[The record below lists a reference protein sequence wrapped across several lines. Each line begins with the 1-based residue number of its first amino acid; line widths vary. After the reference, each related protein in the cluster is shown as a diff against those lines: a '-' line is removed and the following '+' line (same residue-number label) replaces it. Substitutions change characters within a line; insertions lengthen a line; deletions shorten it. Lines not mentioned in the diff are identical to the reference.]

1 MLSLS
6 PVLLT
11 RTLYTCFPCF
21 AVPTHSLSRPI
32 QEMTSTCLAIF
43 GGKALGN
50 PDLLRHPPDGMMYSI
65 ILLMRGAPEAM
76 PATQSGSP
84 HLLTRRRFLALG
96 MLGALP
102 GVLAACQKMLPVGT
116 RPTPAPRPS
125 PTPTS
130 SPPTEADW
138 AALANSL
145 QGSLIRPTSAGYPLA
160 HQLFDP
166 RFDSVQ
172 PMAIAYSASP
182 ADVQHCLTF
191 AQQCGVPLVPR
202 SGGHS
207 YAGYSTSTGL
217 VLDVSQMNT
226 VSVDAQART
235 AAVGAGAKL
244 IDVYAALAQAGLALP
259 AGSCPTVG
267 IAGLALG
274 GGIGVLGR
282 KFGLTCDNLL
292 AAQVVLAD
300 GRLLTCDTNHDPDL
314 FWALRGGG
322 GGNFGV
328 VTSFTFQV
336 HPVSTLTL
344 FTLNWN
350 WGNAVKMVDAWQH
363 WAPQAPDELWSNCL
377 LLSSSN
383 QHAEPLARINGVY
396 VGEGAALDGL
406 LQQLT
411 DQIGTVPTSRYVS
424 ESGLLDAMLVE
435 ANCEG
440 QTVGECHLPGQTPQ
454 GQVPRV
460 TAGAKSDYFTSTL
473 PRAGIEILVNFIARR
488 QATSTLGAGGIGL
501 DAYGGAINRVAA
513 DATAFVH
520 RSALF
525 SAQYSANWTVS
536 DSDAIITANQQW
548 LADLW
553 QAMRPYAS
561 GAAYQN
567 YIDPNLPDWP
577 QAYYGANLARLQQ
590 VKAAYDPGNFFHFPQ
605 AIPATAG

>member
-1 MLSLS
+1 
-6 PVLLT
+6 
-11 RTLYTCFPCF
+11 
-21 AVPTHSLSRPI
+21 
-32 QEMTSTCLAIF
+32 MT
-43 GGKALGN
+43 KE
-50 PDLLRHPPDGMMYSI
+50 YSQS
-65 ILLMRGAPEAM
+65 
-76 PATQSGSP
+76 ATQDDAQPVSSD
-84 HLLTRRRFLALG
+84 HLDIVSTINMGRREFL
-96 MLGALP
+96 MLGAMGTLSTLLI
-102 GVLAACQKMLPVGT
+102 GCQDVQGSSKPT
-116 RPTPAPRPS
+116 ATATAPQPTPAP
-125 PTPTS
+125 TATDN
-130 SPPTEADW
+130 DW
-138 AALANSL
+138 AQLARSL
-145 QGSLIRPTSAGYPLA
+145 QGPLVRPGNPRYPTAL
-160 HQLFDP
+160 QLFDP
-166 RFDSVQ
+166 RYDSVR
-172 PMAIAYSASP
+172 PAGIAYCASAT
-182 ADVQHCLTF
+182 DVQTCLAFVRRFSVPF
-191 AQQCGVPLVPR
+191 AIR

-207 YAGYSTSTGL
+207 YAGYSTTTGL
-217 VLDVSQMNT
+217 IVDVTGMHAIT
-226 VSVDAQART
+226 VDAAGGT
-235 AAVGAGAKL
+235 ATIGAGARL
-244 IDVYAALAQAGLALP
+244 IDVYAALAQQGMALP

-267 IAGLALG
+267 IAGLTLG
-274 GGIGVLGR
+274 GGVGVIGR

-292 AAQVVLAD
+292 SAQVVVAD
-300 GRLLTCDTNHDPDL
+300 GRILTCDANHDPDL

-513 DATAFVH
+513 NATAFVH

-605 AIPATAG
+605 AIPTTAG